1 MYDGQQLSYWRT
13 ALQINLKAFRTQ
25 TFAEPRQ
32 GRLCLEDL
40 SSASLIFAIHCMW
53 KRPSQSRMN
62 CSLLGSFR
70 IQLQIA
76 FDSMRPKRTNCMFDR
91 LHGLLRRA
99 TKPTRCL
106 YKPDTLAKFQRYHWK
121 ARFTATLTRS
131 APRKALF
138 KKPALLQGSVLYFVA
153 NVCGQR
159 MNVGVQV
166 QILCFSPLSA
176 LIFGGFAATIRL
188 WDRLC
193 TNAQLK
199 HILDTRLQDPSL
211 SETKASKLTSHI
223 SWTCLRTSMDTVR
236 LYKVCGSRWDGAS
249 ILTKVHC
256 LGCLYS
262 LFHWDLSAMDKESSL
277 WKDTFSVYDV

>member
-1 MYDGQQLSYWRT
+1 MAFCAAPPSQRAASTSRTRQQSSRGIT
-13 ALQINLKAFRTQ
+13 ERHALL
-25 TFAEPRQ
+25 PLWP
-32 GRLCLEDL
+32 GRLPAKPYL
-40 SSASLIFAIHCMW
+40 
-53 KRPSQSRMN
+53 KSR
-62 CSLLGSFR
+62 
-70 IQLQIA
+70 
-76 FDSMRPKRTNCMFDR
+76 
-91 LHGLLRRA
+91 
-99 TKPTRCL
+99 RCC
-106 YKPDTLAKFQRYHWK
+106 
-121 ARFTATLTRS
+121 
-131 APRKALF
+131 KALCCI
-138 KKPALLQGSVLYFVA
+138 LLLTCVDREWTWECKCKSFG
-153 NVCGQR
+153 
-159 MNVGVQV
+159 
-166 QILCFSPLSA
+166 FSPLSA

-262 LFHWDLSAMDKESSL
+262 LFHKDLSAMDKESSL
-277 WKDTFSVYDV
+277 WKDTFSVYDAYRWTGDST